1 MLCLLLAL
9 TPATAKKRKH
19 AKQAP
24 LAAYLMVYHKD
35 ADHSLHMAL
44 SRDGRKWTA
53 LNDDHAVVSGD
64 TIAQQHGIR
73 DVVVAPL
80 PPKNFSATLRGRCF
94 PSRSWI

>member
-9 TPATAKKRKH
+9 TPVTAKKRKH

-44 SRDGRKWTA
+44 SRDGRKWT
-53 LNDDHAVVSGD
+53 
-64 TIAQQHGIR
+64 
-73 DVVVAPL
+73 P
-80 PPKNFSATLRGRCF
+80 
-94 PSRSWI
+94 